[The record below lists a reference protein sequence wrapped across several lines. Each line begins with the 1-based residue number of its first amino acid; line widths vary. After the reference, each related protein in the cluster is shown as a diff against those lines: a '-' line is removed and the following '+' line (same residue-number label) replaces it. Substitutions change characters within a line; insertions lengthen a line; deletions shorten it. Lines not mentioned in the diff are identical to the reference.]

1 MLTLVR
7 LGDPSSRRLIELV
20 TLAPL
25 GLPLAAVGAATALVL
40 LVVSRRRRPAGLA
53 LVVALVLV
61 GMHAWWLAP
70 LYVGSASAADQ
81 TPLVVMSLNF
91 EVGDVR
97 DLADA
102 TREHDVD
109 VLVLLEVSAPRL
121 DDLRGAGITTLLPH
135 TAGATDDGQGL
146 GTLVLSRFPVIA
158 DTLLYEEAESR
169 MVELD
174 VEGVGPVR
182 VVAVHTRPPYQPEL
196 WRADHDR
203 TYAALSRA
211 RAGHEVVVL
220 AGDFNATLAHA
231 PMRRIVDL
239 GFTDAADQVEGG
251 WSPTWP
257 SGGHE
262 RRLGVVVPPF
272 APIDH
277 VLTGPGLVVTDAE
290 TIEVAGADHRAV
302 LATISAVA
310 G

>member
-70 LYVGSASAADQ
+70 LYVGSASAADR

-121 DDLRGAGITTLLPH
+121 DDLRATGIASRLPH
-135 TAGATDDGQGL
+135 TAGADDAQDM
-146 GTLVLSRFPVIA
+146 GTIVLSRFPVIVEA
-158 DTLLYEEAESR
+158 PLYEEAESR

-211 RAGHEVVVL
+211 RAGGEVVVL

-302 LATISAVA
+302 LATVSAVA